1 MLVANS
7 QNTQSTTSDI
17 KSMLENL
24 NIAQVIVRN
33 DMSEQQQQ
41 ELLNMLQNTL
51 SFINQHGSLV

>member
-1 MLVANS
+1 MFTPNS
-7 QNTQSTTSDI
+7 QNTQSTISDI
-17 KSMLENL
+17 ESMLENL

>member
-1 MLVANS
+1 MFTPNS

-17 KSMLENL
+17 ESMLENL

-51 SFINQHGSLV
+51 SFINQHGGLV

>member
-1 MLVANS
+1 MFIANS

-17 KSMLENL
+17 ESMLENL

-51 SFINQHGSLV
+51 SFINQHGSLL

>member
-1 MLVANS
+1 MFTPNS

-17 KSMLENL
+17 ESMLENL

-41 ELLNMLQNTL
+41 ELLNMLQNAL

>member
-1 MLVANS
+1 MFTPNS

-17 KSMLENL
+17 ESMLENL

-33 DMSEQQQQ
+33 DMSKQQQQ
-41 ELLNMLQNTL
+41 ELLNMLQNAL

>member
-1 MLVANS
+1 MFTPNS

-17 KSMLENL
+17 ESMLENL

-51 SFINQHGSLV
+51 SFINQHGRLV

>member
-1 MLVANS
+1 MFTHNS

-17 KSMLENL
+17 ESMLENL

-41 ELLNMLQNTL
+41 ELLNMLQNAL

>member
-1 MLVANS
+1 
-7 QNTQSTTSDI
+7 
-17 KSMLENL
+17 MLENL

>member
-1 MLVANS
+1 MFVTNS

-17 KSMLENL
+17 ESMLENL
-24 NIAQVIVRN
+24 NIAQDIVRN

>member
-1 MLVANS
+1 
-7 QNTQSTTSDI
+7 
-17 KSMLENL
+17 MLENL

-41 ELLNMLQNTL
+41 ELLNMLQNAL

>member
-1 MLVANS
+1 MFIANS
-7 QNTQSTTSDI
+7 QNTQSTASDI
-17 KSMLENL
+17 ESMLENL